1 MTTSV
6 VTLLVTD
13 LVGSTQMRV
22 ITGED
27 RFDSIRAEHDRLLTE
42 QIVAWHGEVAKHT
55 GDGMIAVFTGA
66 SDAVSAAVAI
76 QQAVERHNRRAPHAL
91 EVRVG
96 LSAGD
101 VSMEGGDYF
110 GSPPVEATRLCAA
123 AQGGQIY
130 AADVVRILAGS
141 RGGHTFVPLGELELK
156 GLPPLASVEVVWAP
170 DSSERDRA
178 ESVDPRAVP
187 MVGRATEVR
196 ELVGELTRAKAG
208 ECRTVLI
215 LGEPG
220 VGKTRIVAEL
230 LDLHR
235 NDVTGLS
242 ARAYPLGAT
251 ASLGLWTEAI
261 ERHLRGLDADA
272 VLALCGPYVDDLAAI
287 LPSVA
292 KTGAGRID
300 TDPPPARLL
309 AALGALLD
317 NLSQAAPVVV
327 MLDDVHLADGSSWEA
342 LNYLARNL
350 MGSRILLVLTAR
362 PVELGEHR
370 IATEIVHGLEQD
382 GLLRRRTL
390 GPLSREDLRQ
400 LAAAWFDPDRVGE
413 PLLDWLLDRSR
424 GISLFAVGLLRAAR
438 RRRRR
443 S

>member
-22 ITGED
+22 STGED
-27 RFDSIRAEHDRLLTE
+27 RFDSIRAEHDRLLAE
-42 QIVAWHGEVAKHT
+42 QVVAWHGEVAKHT

-76 QQAVERHNRRAPHAL
+76 QQAVERHNRRATHAL

-110 GSPPVEATRLCAA
+110 GSPPVEASRLCAV

-141 RGGHTFVPLGELELK
+141 RGGHTFAALGELELK

-178 ESVDPRAVP
+178 ESVDPRAIP

-196 ELVGELTRAKAG
+196 ELVAELTRAKAG

-220 VGKTRIVAEL
+220 VGKTRIGAEL

-235 NDVTGLS
+235 NGVTGRSGAIRS
-242 ARAYPLGAT
+242 APT

-261 ERHLRGLDADA
+261 ERHLHGLDAQDILNSRS
-272 VLALCGPYVDDLAAI
+272 VRRRPRRDLAERGEDSGSHHA
-287 LPSVA
+287 
-292 KTGAGRID
+292 
-300 TDPPPARLL
+300 DPPPASPHR
-309 AALGALLD
+309 
-317 NLSQAAPVVV
+317 V
-327 MLDDVHLADGSSWEA
+327 GSV
-342 LNYLARNL
+342 ARQ
-350 MGSRILLVLTAR
+350 RQPRCTAR
-362 PVELGEHR
+362 G
-370 IATEIVHGLEQD
+370 D
-382 GLLRRRTL
+382 
-390 GPLSREDLRQ
+390 
-400 LAAAWFDPDRVGE
+400 
-413 PLLDWLLDRSR
+413 
-424 GISLFAVGLLRAAR
+424 AR
-438 RRRRR
+438 RRPSRRR
-443 S
+443 VVVGGAQLPGPQPDGLAHPARAHGPTGRTR